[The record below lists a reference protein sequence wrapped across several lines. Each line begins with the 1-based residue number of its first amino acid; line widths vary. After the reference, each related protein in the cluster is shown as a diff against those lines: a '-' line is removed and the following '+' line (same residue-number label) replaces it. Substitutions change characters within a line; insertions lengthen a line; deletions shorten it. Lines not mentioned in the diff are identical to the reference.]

1 MKAGEK
7 LRCPHCSEPT
17 VAREKNIL
25 SGWKVT
31 GTVLVCP
38 LCGGELG
45 TPEKPGGNSSRA
57 AGAEKLAALLGEVDT
72 GPEFHLE
79 KTEEYGR
86 FCRNCRHFIIHPFQ
100 SRCGRTGQDA
110 DPMGECGQFE
120 LRKETK

>member
-1 MKAGEK
+1 MKAGEM
-7 LRCPHCSEPT
+7 LRCPHCAEQT

-45 TPEKPGGNSSRA
+45 VPEKSGNAPSRSS
-57 AGAEKLAALLGEVDT
+57 GSEKLAALLGDVDT
-72 GPEFHLE
+72 GPELRLE

-86 FCRNCRHFIIHPFQ
+86 FCRNCRHFIVHPFQ
-100 SRCGRTGQDA
+100 SRCGRTGLGA